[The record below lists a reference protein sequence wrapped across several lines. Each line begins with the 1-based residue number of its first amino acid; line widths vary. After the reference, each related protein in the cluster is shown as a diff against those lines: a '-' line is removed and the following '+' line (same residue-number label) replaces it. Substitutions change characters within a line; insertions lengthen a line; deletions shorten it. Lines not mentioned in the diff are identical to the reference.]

1 MSMSMDEELICIKH
15 LFKKWILPT
24 RAFKKFYEWSI
35 IFKDQLTEKKQK
47 KLQFEDTETIL
58 NVRKNRKLI

>member
-35 IFKDQLTEKKQK
+35 IFKDQLTEKKTK
-47 KLQFEDTETIL
+47 KTTIW
-58 NVRKNRKLI
+58 RYWDDSEC